1 MIEKQP
7 YALRLA
13 DQIDYCREYN
23 ISLNDSGLDELAS
36 ILIRSQYVQLRNQED
51 YLVELRKMRE
61 LATQREQAMERKDA
75 LLRKALAVL
84 KKTNCDALFEQNCT
98 VCNIEGAI
106 EKELE
111 KS

>member
-13 DQIDYCREYN
+13 DHIDYCRMYN
-23 ISLNDSGLDELAS
+23 LSLNDTGLDEQAS
-36 ILIRSQYVQLRNQED
+36 ALIRSQYIQLTNQED

-61 LATQREQAMERKDA
+61 LAAGREQAMERKDA

-84 KKTNCDALFEQNCT
+84 KKTDCDALYEQNCN
-98 VCNIEGAI
+98 VCNIEEAI

-111 KS
+111 KT